1 MKEYACQRGQFL
13 RDVNEHALSVIRDE
27 GVDRHLRFRKPG
39 TSCYGFDILTFPGH
53 LLITGDCASYLFR
66 RLEDMFE
73 FFRTAH
79 QRDPDGL
86 GINPQYWSEKL
97 LATDCNG
104 RRGGAATEF
113 SKEKFEANIKRWFDE
128 HFEEEIKNDASLDE
142 GDWDYEEDAEQ
153 RAKHVAERKAR
164 REAIWDAIVSD
175 ILDHTD
181 DPHQAAQAAYE
192 FEHDGFN
199 FQDFYEVDNTEY
211 TFHFIWC
218 AYAIAWGIKRYD
230 EAKAV
235 PQPIPEEVSP

>member
-1 MKEYACQRGQFL
+1 MKEYACPKEQFL
-13 RDVNEHALSVIRDE
+13 RDVGEHVLTVLRDD

-39 TSCYGFDILTFPGH
+39 TGCYGFDLITWGGH
-53 LLITGDCASYLFR
+53 LLITGDCGSFLFR
-66 RLEDMFE
+66 RLHDMFE
-73 FFRTAH
+73 FFRCD
-79 QRDPDGL
+79 QRREPDGL

-113 SKEKFEANIKRWFDE
+113 SKEKFEANIKRWFDDS
-128 HFEEEIKNDASLDE
+128 FEEEIKSDASLDE

-164 REAIWDAIVSD
+164 RDAIWAEIESD
-175 ILDHTD
+175 VLSHSDNEHR
-181 DPHQAAQAAYE
+181 AEQAAYD

-230 EAKAV
+230 ETKA
-235 PQPIPEEVSP
+235 PAAQQTSEVSA

>member
-1 MKEYACQRGQFL
+1 MKEYSCAKEQFL
-13 RDVNEHALSVIRDE
+13 RDVGAHELTVLRDD

-39 TSCYGFDILTFPGH
+39 TWCYGFDLITWSGH
-53 LLITGDCASYLFR
+53 LLITGDCGSFLFR

-73 FFRTAH
+73 FFRTDRKPKDELH
-79 QRDPDGL
+79 
-86 GINPQYWSEKL
+86 INPQYWSEKL
-97 LATDCNG
+97 IATDCNG

-113 SKEKFEANIKRWFDE
+113 SKEKFETNIKRWFDE

-142 GDWDYEEDAEQ
+142 ADWNYEEDGEQ
-153 RAKHVAERKAR
+153 RALKVAERKAC

-175 ILDHTD
+175 ILYHTD
-181 DPHQAAQAAYE
+181 NPHQAEQAAYD
-192 FEHDGFN
+192 FEHAGFN

-218 AYAIAWGIKRYD
+218 AYAVAWGINRYD

-235 PQPIPEEVSP
+235 PVPSDAKAAA